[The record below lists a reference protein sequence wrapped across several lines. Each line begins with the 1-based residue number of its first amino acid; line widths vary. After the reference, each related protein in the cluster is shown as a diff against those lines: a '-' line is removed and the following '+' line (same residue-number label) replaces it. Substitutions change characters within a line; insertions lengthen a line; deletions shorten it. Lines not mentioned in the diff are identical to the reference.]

1 MGAPLNDITIY
12 YNGNA
17 IKDAPID
24 WDFRRTVNYIAD
36 FYHDRLNGY
45 KPPKTGRICIHL
57 GPTKNWDKPNY
68 FGAICS
74 FGNVI
79 DENKYLGLSKK
90 EKYKYILEILHSTII
105 EIADIYNW
113 DKSVFNGAYEHI
125 IESDFKF
132 EKYYPEKKSKD
143 RKQIGQVILVKTEE
157 KSTLLITVKTG
168 NSIIKEALLEKR
180 NWYWFDSTYNFA
192 KSCKW
197 LDNSSFG
204 LCKNG
209 QYCYFSTDQNKIVS
223 DLTFNENDF

>member
-1 MGAPLNDITIY
+1 MGAPLYDITIY
-12 YNGNA
+12 YNGNV
-17 IKDAPID
+17 IKDAPKD

-36 FYHDRLNGY
+36 FYHDSLNGY
-45 KPPKTGRICIHL
+45 KPTKTGRICIHL
-57 GPTKNWDKPNY
+57 GPTKNRDKPSY

-74 FGNVI
+74 YDNVI
-79 DENKYLGLSKK
+79 DENKYLSLSKK
-90 EKYKYILEILHSTII
+90 EKYKYILEILHATVI

-113 DKSVFNGAYEHI
+113 DKSFFNKAYEHI

-143 RKQIGQVILVKTEE
+143 RKQIGQIILVKTEE
-157 KSTLLITVKTG
+157 KSTLLVSVKTG
-168 NSIIKEALLEKR
+168 NSIIREVLLEKR

-192 KSCKW
+192 KKCKW

-204 LCKNG
+204 LYKNG
-209 QYCYFSTDQNKIVS
+209 QNCYFSTDLNRIVT